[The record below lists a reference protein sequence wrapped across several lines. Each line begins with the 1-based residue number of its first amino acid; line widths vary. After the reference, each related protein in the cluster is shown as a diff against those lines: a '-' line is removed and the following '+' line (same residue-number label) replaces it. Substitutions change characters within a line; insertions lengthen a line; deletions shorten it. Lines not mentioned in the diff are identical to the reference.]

1 MTYLIVYRSV
11 LIISVYIYIYIQ
23 KIHTYTKKKNNK
35 INIGGG
41 KVVNYPSTFLLGVG
55 GGGEGGFGP
64 LWPSAL
70 PCSQPTITSIRKG
83 LLGELI
89 VVAIFIFFLLRRL
102 DSI

>member
-1 MTYLIVYRSV
+1 MGREDLA
-11 LIISVYIYIYIQ
+11 
-23 KIHTYTKKKNNK
+23 
-35 INIGGG
+35 
-41 KVVNYPSTFLLGVG
+41 PFD
-55 GGGEGGFGP
+55 P
-64 LWPSAL
+64 LAL